1 MVNSNQENTSQ
12 SSPVL
17 LYSMGDGARAC
28 LAPGTSL
35 PVLRVPNEHERVSQ
49 HNQGRWEAL
58 PGTPSLPAC
67 GTHRGCSQ
75 GLLVAAGGPGETQ
88 GNIPSERLEWQ
99 TWIQKGGMH
108 LPLLLKTF
116 RAPQASYHMES
127 STSNGAYLDL
137 SGNPRGAHLHPSSS
151 FTLLVASCAS
161 QHTKS
166 HTDTGSDP
174 WDSPKKL

>member
-1 MVNSNQENTSQ
+1 MHLEHHFQCSESQ
-12 SSPVL
+12 M
-17 LYSMGDGARAC
+17 SMRGCHSTIRAGGR
-28 LAPGTSL
+28 L
-35 PVLRVPNEHERVSQ
+35 SQ
-49 HNQGRWEAL
+49 GH
-58 PGTPSLPAC
+58 PSLPAC

-75 GLLVAAGGPGETQ
+75 GLLVAAGGSGETQ

-99 TWIQKGGMH
+99 TWIQKGAMH

-174 WDSPKKL
+174 WESPKKL